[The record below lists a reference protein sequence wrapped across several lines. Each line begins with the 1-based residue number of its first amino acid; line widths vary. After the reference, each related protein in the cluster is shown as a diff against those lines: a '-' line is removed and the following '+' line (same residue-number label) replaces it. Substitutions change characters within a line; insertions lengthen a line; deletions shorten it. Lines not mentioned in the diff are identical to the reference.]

1 MKIWHI
7 SDSHTFHYMLNV
19 PQDIDMV
26 IFSGDC
32 SNPMNPVINEHEVR
46 NFIEWFSKL
55 DIKYKIFVAG
65 NHDTSIEKK
74 LVTKF
79 DFQSKGIIYLE
90 NDYTEI
96 EGLKIWGSPYTPTYG
111 SWSFMK
117 GRDKINRLWE
127 NIPFDIDI
135 VIIHGPPKTIL
146 DLSYN
151 RENVLEFCG
160 DKALLNRIKLVEPKL
175 MCFGHIHNCEDII
188 NFGIR
193 KYGNLRTI
201 FSNGTVVT
209 NGKFNGPYN
218 QGNIIEL

>member
-7 SDSHTFHYMLNV
+7 SDSHTFHYMLNI

-32 SNPMNPVINEHEVR
+32 SNPMNPAINEHEVR
-46 NFIEWFSKL
+46 NFIEWYSKL
-55 DIKYKIFVAG
+55 NIKYKIFVAG
-65 NHDTSIEKK
+65 NHDTSIEKG

-79 DFQSKGIIYLE
+79 DFQSNGIVYLE
-90 NDYTEI
+90 NDYIEI

-117 GRDKINRLWE
+117 ARDKINRVWE
-127 NIPFDIDI
+127 NIPLDTDV

-151 RENVLEFCG
+151 RENILEFCG
-160 DKALLNRIKLVEPKL
+160 DSALLKRIKTINPKL
-175 MCFGHIHNCEDII
+175 MCFGHIHNCEDIV

-201 FSNGTVVT
+201 FSNGTIVT
-209 NGKFNGPYN
+209 DGKFNGPYN
-218 QGNIIEL
+218 QGNTIEL